1 MAVVKLEWVLG
12 CVLLLNANYRGFNIT
27 IPILH
32 KGLWDQI
39 CIPHGGK
46 SQKTTA
52 ECMFSIKNDAVD
64 TIFVL

>member
-1 MAVVKLEWVLG
+1 MSMVKLEWVLG

-39 CIPHGGK
+39 CIPHGGTLL
-46 SQKTTA
+46 S
-52 ECMFSIKNDAVD
+52 EDD
-64 TIFVL
+64 TEE